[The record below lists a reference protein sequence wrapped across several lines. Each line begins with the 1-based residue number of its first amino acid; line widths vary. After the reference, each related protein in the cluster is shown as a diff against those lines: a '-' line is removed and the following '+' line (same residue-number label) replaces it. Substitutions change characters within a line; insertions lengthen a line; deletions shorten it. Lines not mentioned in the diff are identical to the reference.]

1 MADTIT
7 TLQKALESAKA
18 EKKNT
23 LNKIDEE
30 IDNLV
35 AKYEEQRESWNA
47 KIDKIESEINN
58 LKKAEADKELKRK
71 ERLKLENE
79 KAYNDAVEAF
89 KKAQKDYYD
98 RKAEYS
104 DTSNKK
110 NPFIV
115 HDNKTGIDYDFSD
128 LEKVLDILFK

>member
-35 AKYEEQRESWNA
+35 AKYDEQRDSWNA
-47 KIDKIESEINN
+47 KIDKIESEIDN

-79 KAYNDAVEAF
+79 KAYNEAVEVF
-89 KKAQKDYYD
+89 KKAQKDYFD
-98 RKAEYS
+98 KKAEYT
-104 DTSNKK
+104 DKPKN
-110 NPFIV
+110 NPFII
-115 HDNKTGIDYDFSD
+115 HDNKTGLDYDFSD